1 MKPSFAL
8 YMVQDAQYLTNRNNL
23 KFEGQANK
31 YELDKTGGNR
41 LISPLILK
49 VRWNLILL
57 FAWKLKL
64 SQNKRRQ

>member
-49 VRWNLILL
+49 VR
-57 FAWKLKL
+57 
-64 SQNKRRQ
+64 